1 MSKWFY
7 EILDDQE
14 NRLSLKDV
22 LSSEAPRI
30 SLIRRFD
37 KGSVVASRVV
47 TYFDVHDYPET
58 VLRNV
63 ECFHLCVR
71 VMGHDGAIQT
81 AQSLLTILSTLR
93 ETSVKDPASALATL
107 REGDVKTILSA
118 SETRLRSST
127 TAAAA

>member
-14 NRLSLKDV
+14 NRLSLTEV
-22 LSSEAPRI
+22 LNSEAPR
-30 SLIRRFD
+30 LLLVRRFD
-37 KGSVVASRVV
+37 KGSVISSRIV
-47 TYFDVHDYPET
+47 TYFDLKDYPEAG
-58 VLRNV
+58 LRNV

-81 AQSLLTILSTLR
+81 AQSLLTILTTLR

-118 SETRLRSST
+118 SQTRLRSSRI
-127 TAAAA
+127 AAAA